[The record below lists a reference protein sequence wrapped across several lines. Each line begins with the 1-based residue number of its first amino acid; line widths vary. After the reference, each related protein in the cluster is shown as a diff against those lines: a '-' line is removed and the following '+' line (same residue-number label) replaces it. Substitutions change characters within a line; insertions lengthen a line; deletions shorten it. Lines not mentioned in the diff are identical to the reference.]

1 MISFWFS
8 HKNSYFRNVN
18 QVNEKDGE
26 PKEEN
31 LFSKEVFFSSGVLKP
46 LGIGFAL
53 LAFQQ
58 ISGIDA
64 VIFYTVEI
72 FKSSGIAYG
81 K

>member
-1 MISFWFS
+1 M
-8 HKNSYFRNVN
+8 NFRSGN
-18 QVNEKDGE
+18 QLNKQDEGL
-26 PKEEN
+26 KEEN
-31 LFSKEVFFSSGVLKP
+31 LFSKNVFFSSGVLKP

-72 FKSSGIAYG
+72 FKSSGI
-81 K
+81 KCEK